1 MNFFQLLLLG
11 YRNYFKG
18 VQFLIKHKLYWFV
31 LFPMVLFAGIYWLG
45 HYFESM
51 EYSVKKELE
60 ESGAHIESLNGLVWM
75 TIKMLFFDA
84 LYIIFTKFTMY
95 IVVIILSPALSIL
108 SEKIEEILTGN
119 KYPFNFWQLVNDI
132 KRGARIA
139 LRNIFWEYFVIVIV
153 MGIAAFFGGTLKSI
167 IIFSIPVMI
176 GFYFYGFSF
185 MDYINERRRLNIQQS
200 IYFVSKHRGLA
211 IAVGSIYSIFFLSF
225 FYVFRGFENLATDT
239 GTQLLWGTILGITFV
254 LATVA
259 PILAIT
265 SATLSMHDLV
275 DLSKNEY
282 AIKKEVL
289 GEKKEETKKI
299 ETTENPQLAPP
310 EEDKSE
316 ANDASEEE

>member
-1 MNFFQLLLLG
+1 
-11 YRNYFKG
+11 
-18 VQFLIKHKLYWFV
+18 
-31 LFPMVLFAGIYWLG
+31 
-45 HYFESM
+45 
-51 EYSVKKELE
+51 
-60 ESGAHIESLNGLVWM
+60 
-75 TIKMLFFDA
+75 
-84 LYIIFTKFTMY
+84 MY

-139 LRNIFWEYFVIVIV
+139 LRNIFWEYFFIVVV

-316 ANDASEEE
+316 TNDASEEE